1 MSLRML
7 SYVLMS
13 LKVVRML
20 LYVLMGSKVV
30 S

>member
-7 SYVLMS
+7 LYVLMS